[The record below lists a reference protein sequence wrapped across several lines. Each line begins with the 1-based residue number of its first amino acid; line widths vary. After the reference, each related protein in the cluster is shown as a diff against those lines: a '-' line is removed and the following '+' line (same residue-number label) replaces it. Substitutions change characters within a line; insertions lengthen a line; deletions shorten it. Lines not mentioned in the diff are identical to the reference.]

1 MRLNAQRSSRLG
13 DLSSEPGGRG
23 RTKVK
28 GKAGPGK
35 RILKAPLTGRSCVFY
50 SLEVG
55 EWFNGTKTPL
65 LEEKSDASFR
75 IDDST
80 GSALID
86 PTGAETYLRQ
96 SLVQGH
102 SSDYLSEHR
111 TLLERHGYGMVDE
124 WGELRSLAFRETIVA
139 PGDTIIALGNV
150 RYEADPKG
158 AAGYREQPQQ
168 PVLSSEADHPLL
180 LSDLA

>member
-13 DLSSEPGGRG
+13 DFSSETRAQGRV
-23 RTKVK
+23 KVK

-35 RILKAPLTGRSCVFY
+35 HILKAPLSGRSCVFY
-50 SLEVG
+50 SVDVG

-65 LEEKSDASFR
+65 LEEKSDAAFR

-80 GSALID
+80 GTALVD
-86 PTGAETYLRQ
+86 PSGAETYLRQ

-111 TLLERHGYGMVDE
+111 TLLKRHGFGMVDE
-124 WGELRSLAFRETIVA
+124 YGELRSLAFRETIIA
-139 PGDTIIALGNV
+139 PGDTIIALGSI
-150 RYEADPKG
+150 RYEADPNG
-158 AAGYREQPQQ
+158 IASYREQPQQ
-168 PVLSSEADHPLL
+168 PVLGSEANQPLL
-180 LSDLA
+180 LSQE